1 MAGDKTMSLLHASR
15 FRFIFSSQLLDA
27 PSTLDSGP
35 PLVWQSDMYYSMA
48 AELVRNIAQAYWVRI
63 VLSEVFHVFP
73 VPCIK

>member
-1 MAGDKTMSLLHASR
+1 MSMIHDQDSDL
-15 FRFIFSSQLLDA
+15 IFVRQLLDA

-35 PLVWQSDMYYSMA
+35 PLVWQSDMYYSTA

-73 VPCIK
+73 VPSIK